1 MIPEIGQ
8 FALILALMLAVT
20 QATLPLIGAARGIPQ
35 FVNFARPAAQA
46 QFIFVAIAFSC
57 LAYSFISNDFSV
69 LNVATNSNSQLP
81 LHYRLAATWGSH
93 EGSLLLWVFMLTIW
107 MVAVTLFS
115 NHLPDEMVGRVLAVM
130 AVISTGFL
138 LFMLLTSNPFVRQF
152 PVPPDGRDLNP
163 LLQDVAMVAH
173 PPMLYMG
180 YVGFCV
186 AFAFA
191 VAALIG
197 GRLDAT
203 WARWSRPWTTVA
215 WMFLTFGIAL
225 GSFWAYYE
233 LGWGGWWFW
242 DPVENASF
250 MPWLVGTALI
260 HSLAVTEKRGG
271 FKSWTVLLAIAAF
284 SLSLLGTFL
293 VRSGVLTSVHAFATD
308 PKRGIFILG
317 FLTLVI
323 GGSLTLYAWRAKQV
337 GLGSKFDIVSRES
350 FLLTNNVLLIVA
362 AGSVLLGTLYPL
374 FVDALNLG
382 KLSVGPPY
390 FNAVF
395 VPLMAP
401 AMFLIGVGPIA
412 RWKQAKIPEL
422 AVRLRWAFIISVLTG
437 VLLPFVIG
445 GWNWRA
451 SLGLLLAV
459 WIVATS
465 IQNISSRIR
474 TTTGGLSFLGKLKA
488 PARSYY
494 GMHLAH
500 VGVAVFIAGV
510 TVVTSYQTEKDV
522 KMAIGD
528 TVSVGGYQFRLNNLA
543 QVQGPNFQAVRADI
557 EVTKD
562 GAPVTMMHP
571 EKRAF
576 TAAQNVTSET
586 AIDRSIL
593 RDLYVSLGDQVEGG
607 AWTVRVYHKPL
618 VNWIWGGALLMA
630 IGGGFAV
637 TDRRY
642 ALAARKAGTAL
653 SAAKPEE
660 VSAAATAAAPSAS
673 K

>member
-8 FALILALMLAVT
+8 IALIIALMLAIT
-20 QATLPLIGAARGIPQ
+20 QATLPLIGAARGVPQ
-35 FVNFARPAAQA
+35 LIAMARPTAQA
-46 QFIFVAIAFSC
+46 QFIFVAIAFCC
-57 LAYSFISNDFSV
+57 LAYSFINNDFSV
-69 LNVATNSNSQLP
+69 LNVATNSNSKLP
-81 LHYRLAATWGSH
+81 LQYRLAATWGSH
-93 EGSLLLWVFMLTIW
+93 EGSLLLWTFMLTIW
-107 MVAVTLFS
+107 MVAVSLFS
-115 NHLPDEMVGRVLAVM
+115 NHLPREMVARVLAVM

-138 LFMLLTSNPFVRQF
+138 LFMLLTSNPFARLI
-152 PVPPDGRDLNP
+152 PVPPDGKDLNP
-163 LLQDVAMVAH
+163 LLQDPAMVAH

-180 YVGFCV
+180 YVGMCV

-191 VAALIG
+191 ISALIG

-215 WMFLTFGIAL
+215 WMFLTCGIAL

-323 GGSLTLYAWRAKQV
+323 GGSLALYAWRAKQV
-337 GLGSKFDIVSRES
+337 GLGSKFELLSRES

-390 FNAVF
+390 FNSVF

-401 AMFLIGVGPIA
+401 AAFLIGVGPIA

-422 AVRLRWAFIISVLTG
+422 AVRLRWAFVLSLLTAT
-437 VLLPFVIG
+437 LLPFVIG
-445 GWNWRA
+445 GWKWRA
-451 SLGLLLAV
+451 SLGLLLGI
-459 WIVATS
+459 WIVATAL
-465 IQNISSRIR
+465 QNVWGRLRSQS
-474 TTTGGLSFLGKLKA
+474 GDASFFAKVKA
-488 PARSYY
+488 TSRSYF
-494 GMHLAH
+494 GMQLAH
-500 VGVAVFIAGV
+500 IGVAVFIMGV

-522 KMAIGD
+522 KMNTGD
-528 TVSVGGYQFRLNNLA
+528 TVTVGGYEFRLNNLT
-543 QVQGPNFQAVRADI
+543 QYQGPNFQAVRADMS
-557 EVTKD
+557 VTKN
-562 GAPVTMMHP
+562 GAPVTTMYP

-576 TAAQNVTSET
+576 TASGNATSET
-586 AIDRSIL
+586 AIDRSVW
-593 RDLYVSLGDQVEGG
+593 RDLYLSLGDEVPGG
-607 AWTVRVYHKPL
+607 GWTVRVYHKPL

-642 ALAARKAGTAL
+642 ALASKKVHK
-653 SAAKPEE
+653 SIDVKDKDKIVAA
-660 VSAAATAAAPSAS
+660 VSPAASTD
-673 K
+673 